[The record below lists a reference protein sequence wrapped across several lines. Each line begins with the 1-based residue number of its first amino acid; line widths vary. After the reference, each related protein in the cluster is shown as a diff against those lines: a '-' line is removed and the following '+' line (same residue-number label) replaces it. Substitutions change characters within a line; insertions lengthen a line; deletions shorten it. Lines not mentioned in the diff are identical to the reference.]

1 MPKWPTAE
9 SGECVGQGAPSW
21 LLSFFV
27 FQFFPFRK
35 KTKSQLL
42 IIIGEYDNC
51 QSQEAQQ
58 PLKSLAIIT
67 KKHQP
72 RAWQAGQEL
81 AQWLEKRDISAILF
95 ENQPEPHIPPLP
107 PEVELVVVMGGDG
120 TLLSVARHYGRL
132 NVPILGVNVGGLGFL
147 TEVSLDELYPAM
159 EQVLAG
165 RYEVEN
171 RLALSA
177 TLFRKGKP
185 YWQENVLNDVVINK
199 GALAR
204 IIELTTW
211 IDNEYLTTY
220 RADGLIVSTPT
231 GSTAYT
237 LSAGGPIVYPTLTH
251 IILIPIC
258 PHTLSNRPLI
268 LPDTCTVAVT
278 LNEKVF
284 DVYLTLDGQVGQAL
298 QAGDRVEIRAAP
310 YRIKLVRS
318 PQRSYFEILR
328 AKLGWGEFG
337 GPRPYDA

>member
-1 MPKWPTAE
+1 ME
-9 SGECVGQGAPSW
+9 
-21 LLSFFV
+21 
-27 FQFFPFRK
+27 
-35 KTKSQLL
+35 
-42 IIIGEYDNC
+42 
-51 QSQEAQQ
+51 
-58 PLKSLAIIT
+58 SLAIIT
-67 KKHQP
+67 KKHKP
-72 RAWQAGQEL
+72 SAWQAGQDL
-81 AQWLEKRDISAILF
+81 ARWLRQRNISAVQF
-95 ENQPEPHIPPLP
+95 ENEPEPNVPPLP

-147 TEVSLDELYPAM
+147 TEVSLDELYQAM

-171 RLALSA
+171 RLALTAS
-177 TLFRKGKP
+177 LFRDGAL

-204 IIELTTW
+204 IIELTAW
-211 IDNEYLTTY
+211 IDGEYLTTY

-237 LSAGGPIVYPTLTH
+237 LSAGGPIVYPTLSH
-251 IILIPIC
+251 IIVIPIC
-258 PHTLSNRPLI
+258 PHTLSNRPII

-278 LNEKVF
+278 FDEKVF

-298 QAGDRVEIRAAP
+298 RAGDRVEIRPAP
-310 YRIKLVRS
+310 YRIKLIKS

-337 GPRPYDA
+337 GPRLSGP